1 MGTAA
6 ALPGGSDKKWVHLN
20 PIISGVTR
28 LVSHESK
35 CKKKIVR
42 VAKIELVHLV
52 KTLPFQKFGFQKLQ
66 NVFHYLFAAMKN
78 PHPICYKLCFN

>member
-1 MGTAA
+1 MSQSA
-6 ALPGGSDKKWVHLN
+6 KKN
-20 PIISGVTR
+20 VT
-28 LVSHESK
+28 
-35 CKKKIVR
+35 

-78 PHPICYKLCFN
+78 PHLICYKLCFK